1 MRALALVALAAPFV
15 AGCSHPAPPPDVGAA
30 RAYDRFPLY
39 WVARSS
45 RACRSSMSTRGPSRT
60 S

>member
-1 MRALALVALAAPFV
+1 MRALAFVALAAPFV
-15 AGCSHPAPPPDVGAA
+15 AGCFHPAPPPDVGAA

-39 WVARSS
+39 WVGEEFEGW
-45 RACRSSMSTRGPSRT
+45 RSSMSTRGPSRT